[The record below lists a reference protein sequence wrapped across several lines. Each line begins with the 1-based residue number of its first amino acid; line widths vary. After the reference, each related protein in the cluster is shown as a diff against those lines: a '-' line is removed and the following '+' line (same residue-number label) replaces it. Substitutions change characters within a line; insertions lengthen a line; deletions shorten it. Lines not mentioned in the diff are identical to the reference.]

1 MAREKTNIKNVYYDD
16 EKKLYYARLYYGVVD
31 GKKKTEWETFVKK
44 SEAKTRVNN
53 FEADKIR
60 EELAIP
66 SKVTVKQWL
75 EQWYNDVVLYN
86 NEITTQEGYKTI
98 IYKHLI
104 PKLGNMQLQKLTEKH
119 IKKYYKEKQTEPNGY
134 KKNGEP
140 KPPLSSNTVRKHHTL
155 LMTALTAAKEEHL
168 IKSNPL
174 ESKTLKAPEYVKP
187 EISFYDL
194 DNLLK
199 LFDIVYDN
207 NIEPA
212 IYLAGTTALRREE
225 ISGLRWDCVDFKK
238 HDMLIRRS
246 DVRAFNKIHTK
257 KPKNETSTRRI
268 SMPDELYEV
277 LERHK
282 KMQYENKKLMGDAYN
297 SVDIEKNYVI
307 VDDLG
312 YQINPATLSSSFL
325 KLIRKYDLPS
335 VSLRGLRHT
344 VASVLNDNGM
354 TLYDISKL
362 LGHASTD
369 ITSKVYVEMFSPD
382 NRKATQTMAN
392 AISAA
397 KKKTK

>member
-1 MAREKTNIKNVYYDD
+1 
-16 EKKLYYARLYYGVVD
+16 
-31 GKKKTEWETFVKK
+31 
-44 SEAKTRVNN
+44 
-53 FEADKIR
+53 
-60 EELAIP
+60 
-66 SKVTVKQWL
+66 
-75 EQWYNDVVLYN
+75 
-86 NEITTQEGYKTI
+86 
-98 IYKHLI
+98 
-104 PKLGNMQLQKLTEKH
+104 
-119 IKKYYKEKQTEPNGY
+119 
-134 KKNGEP
+134 
-140 KPPLSSNTVRKHHTL
+140 
-155 LMTALTAAKEEHL
+155 
-168 IKSNPL
+168 
-174 ESKTLKAPEYVKP
+174 
-187 EISFYDL
+187 
-194 DNLLK
+194 
-199 LFDIVYDN
+199 
-207 NIEPA
+207 
-212 IYLAGTTALRREE
+212 
-225 ISGLRWDCVDFKK
+225 
-238 HDMLIRRS
+238 
-246 DVRAFNKIHTK
+246 
-257 KPKNETSTRRI
+257 
-268 SMPDELYEV
+268 MPDELYEV